1 MGYFW
6 EFTGLWQETNMLY
19 ADWAKRH
26 GLSLTELLVA
36 LSLVEQ
42 PQGCRQRDICR
53 RWALPKQTVNSLL
66 KQWQQQGW
74 VSFAQ
79 EPGDRRVRRVTLTSQ
94 GLAYAGEIAR
104 QLIQTESQV
113 WQRLG
118 QETSQ
123 EFLDATARY
132 NQYFR
137 EACDHEGK

>member
-53 RWALPKQTVNSLL
+53 RWALPKQTVNTILDGMQKKGYIRL
-66 KQWQQQGW
+66 D
-74 VSFAQ
+74 VL
-79 EPGDRRVRRVTLTSQ
+79 PTDRRSKQIGRAHV
-94 GLAYAGEIAR
+94 
-104 QLIQTESQV
+104 
-113 WQRLG
+113 
-118 QETSQ
+118 
-123 EFLDATARY
+123 
-132 NQYFR
+132 
-137 EACDHEGK
+137 